1 MKNQLFSDE
10 ILLQKMRST
19 SRLERNEALK
29 SLYNDNTVNFKIRE
43 MARDYNYQA
52 DADDALQDGI
62 ILLDEMVRDGRFR
75 GESSVKTFLISICR
89 NIMRNKVR
97 SAEKVIYKEEI
108 KEADL
113 DDTSVHDA
121 TPEEAMLILESS
133 EKERQRDSILRG
145 LLTQLTDRCQDVLRL
160 YYYESYSMAKIALE
174 RGLENAN
181 QAGKAAFQCRKQLY
195 DLISKQP
202 TLMNFLKSGL

>member
-75 GESSVKTFLISICR
+75 SESSVKTFLIGICR

-121 TPEEAMLILESS
+121 TPEEAILILESS
-133 EKERQRDSILRG
+133 EKEQQRDSILRG
-145 LLTQLTDRCQDVLRL
+145 LLSQLTDRCQDVLRL
-160 YYYESYSMAKIALE
+160 YYYESYNMAKIALE
-174 RGLENAN
+174 RGLKNAN
-181 QAGKAAFQCRKQLY
+181 QAGKAADQCRKQLY
-195 DLISKQP
+195 ALISEQP